1 MCYHFIMIE
10 EAKKPDTK
18 KLTPEELKKA
28 KAEAD
33 RKYMIEGVKHMK
45 EREFEIL
52 HDSVKNSINQFV
64 SIAIEN
70 NMTADEVIC
79 CVQFMP
85 ANLAEQICDRLRYSY
100 DGDIDY
106 EYDENLPETAEKNPY
121 RSLDSKLC
129 KMYAEDFVKACEKS
143 KDGSPK
149 VLSVTA
155 YRQLYKRNKE
165 KRFLSY
171 YELFM
176 ILNGMNLSTAPLI
189 LKSAKQPDNKYYK
202 IVKALHTE
210 RWNVKYRNSEY
221 KMLCDLHQ
229 DFVND
234 ALNIQ
239 TDILEK
245 RNTMNV

>member
-1 MCYHFIMIE
+1 ME
-10 EAKKPDTK
+10 ETKKPDTK

-28 KAEAD
+28 KEEAD
-33 RKYMIEGVKHMK
+33 LKYMIEGVKHMK

-52 HDSVKNSINQFV
+52 PDSVKDSINQFV
-64 SIAIEN
+64 NIAIKN
-70 NMTADEVIC
+70 NMTAEEVVA
-79 CVQFMP
+79 CVRFMP
-85 ANLAEQICDRLRYSY
+85 ANQAEQICDRLKYAV

-106 EYDENLPETAEKNPY
+106 EYEENLPETAEKNPY
-121 RSLDSKLC
+121 RSIDSKLC
-129 KMYAEDFVKACEKS
+129 KMYAEDFIKACDKS
-143 KDGSPK
+143 KDGTPK
-149 VLSVTA
+149 VLSITA

-176 ILNGMNLSTAPLI
+176 ILNGMHISTAPLI
-189 LKSAKQPDNKYYK
+189 LQSAKQPDDKYYK

-221 KMLCDLHQ
+221 RMLCDLHQ

-239 TDILEK
+239 SDILAK
-245 RNTMNV
+245 RNTINV